1 MRFFAIID
9 VEVVNFDQK
18 KVKID
23 LILLYPYD
31 YLRCELH
38 NCNNGAAL
46 AAFYRGWWQSP
57 GSTMV
62 LQMDICTEYHRKP
75 FYNIVVSI
83 PI

>member
-46 AAFYRGWWQSP
+46 AAFYRG
-57 GSTMV
+57 
-62 LQMDICTEYHRKP
+62 
-75 FYNIVVSI
+75 
-83 PI
+83 

>member
-1 MRFFAIID
+1 MRLFAVID

-57 GSTMV
+57 LHYGTPDGYLHQISPEAF
-62 LQMDICTEYHRKP
+62 L
-75 FYNIVVSI
+75 
-83 PI
+83 